1 MNKKIVRFDLSVNK
15 IDTAIKELKDYRKL
29 VKAKMETLRQRVAD
43 MLADEVR
50 RGFSGAVVDDLISG
64 GKRLANVQVSIS
76 YGTDTALVIASGT
89 DAIWV
94 EFGSGVYHNGAGGSS
109 PHPKGA
115 ELGFTIGGYGK
126 GQGNK
131 EVWGFYEDG
140 ELYLTH
146 GTPAVFPM
154 YNAVK
159 AITDVISDIAKEVF
173 NS

>member
-1 MNKKIVRFDLSVNK
+1 MNKKIIRFDLSVNK

-94 EFGSGVYHNGAGGSS
+94 EALRILKARNWALLSGDME
-109 PHPKGA
+109 K
-115 ELGFTIGGYGK
+115 GK
-126 GQGNK
+126 GIKRFGAFMKMGN
-131 EVWGFYEDG
+131 Y
-140 ELYLTH
+140 
-146 GTPAVFPM
+146 
-154 YNAVK
+154 
-159 AITDVISDIAKEVF
+159 I
-173 NS
+173 